1 MSILYPFFNVF
12 NVSNKIKN
20 FLSRELTQ
28 LLLDLFLETWYL
40 GIILKSYIE
49 KIFISIKVFSGIE
62 M

>member
-12 NVSNKIKN
+12 NVSNKVKN
-20 FLSRELTQ
+20 FLSRELTH

-40 GIILKSYIE
+40 GVIVKSYIE